1 MNIRQPFSWLSHSA
15 RKRAFWIAL
24 GLTIAVMAGMS
35 FAGAALNT
43 SAAPAGII
51 SFEFAGSIAV
61 AREMMDSWGR
71 EGAVPAAVSLGIDY
85 LFLVAYS
92 IAIALGCVLIAGSVY
107 GGAGIAATTGVVL
120 AWAQFAAATLDA
132 VENYALIRTLLGST
146 TDLWPA
152 AARACAI
159 PKFAI
164 VGAGL
169 LYLIV
174 GLVLTIKHR
183 K

>member
-1 MNIRQPFSWLSHSA
+1 MSSLRPFSWLSHSA
-15 RKRAFWIAL
+15 QKRAFWIAL
-24 GLTIAVMAGMS
+24 GLTIAVLAGMNIV
-35 FAGAALNT
+35 GGPLNT
-43 SAAPAGII
+43 PAAPAAII

-61 AREMMDSWGR
+61 ASEMINSWG
-71 EGAVPAAVSLGIDY
+71 EKGAVLAAISLGIDY

-92 IAIALGCVLIAGSVY
+92 IAISLGCVLIAGAVY
-107 GGAGIAATTGVVL
+107 NNARAAARVGIVL

-132 VENYALIRTLLGST
+132 VENYALIRVVLGST
-146 TDLWPA
+146 ADLWPA
-152 AARACAI
+152 LARACAI

-164 VGAGL
+164 VGLGL

-174 GLVLTIKHR
+174 GLVLTIRYR